1 MLDGNVILPIS
12 YLSYVHIGILSNQE
26 YKYHKSKMLN
36 RLFIFKHLHVYV
48 VGR

>member
-26 YKYHKSKMLN
+26 YKYLKSKMLSQMLPLN
-36 RLFIFKHLHVYV
+36 IYMCIW
-48 VGR
+48 